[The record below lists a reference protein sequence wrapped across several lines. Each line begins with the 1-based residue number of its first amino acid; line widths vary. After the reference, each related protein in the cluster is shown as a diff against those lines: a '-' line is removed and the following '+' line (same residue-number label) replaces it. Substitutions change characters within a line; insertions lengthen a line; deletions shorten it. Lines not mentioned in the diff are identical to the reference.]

1 MPEQLPWQ
9 AEIIERIQWLVKLR
23 WLAVIGAVIV
33 ISVASVRLPG
43 VLPTIHLFALNGFI
57 ALYNLFFYLY
67 VHEMR
72 GWDQEHLKLRCS
84 TVLIHAQIVLDLLC
98 LTLLLHY
105 SGGIE
110 SPFSAYYVLHI
121 IIASILLS
129 RVAAFGYAALATGL
143 YALVAIGESSGIL
156 YHVHLAGIVDPDLY
170 RRETY
175 IIAAVFAL
183 ATTLFFAV
191 YIASSI
197 TSQLRQREI
206 ELAEA
211 RSVCQL
217 RSDEL
222 GMANERL
229 QELDKA
235 KTYFLL
241 TVTHELR
248 APVAAIQSYIDLILQ
263 GYVEAD
269 KQREVLQRSR
279 NRTAELLELI
289 ADLLQMAR
297 VREMDAHR
305 VELEQVSLATTM
317 KEVLALLQG
326 QADEKGQT
334 VKTYVQSNL
343 PAVQG
348 REDHLKL
355 IWTNLISNAIKY
367 TPDEGQ
373 INIRIERN
381 SDKGWVIGSVK
392 DTGIG
397 IPPDSLS
404 RVFEEFYRTDEAK
417 QMSARGTGLGLSIT
431 KRLIETYGG
440 KIDVQSEMGKGTKF
454 TFSMRAADD

>member
-1 MPEQLPWQ
+1 MREQLPWQ
-9 AEIIERIQWLVKLR
+9 AEIIDRIQWLVKLR
-23 WLAVIGAVIV
+23 WLAVIGTVIV
-33 ISVASVRLPG
+33 ISAASLRLPG
-43 VLPTIHLFALNGFI
+43 VLPITQLFALNGFI

-67 VHEMR
+67 AHEMR
-72 GWDQEHLKLRCS
+72 GWDQEHLKLRCA
-84 TVLIHAQIVLDLLC
+84 TILVHAQIVLDLLC

-110 SPFSAYYVLHI
+110 SPFFAYYVLHI

-129 RVAAFGYAALATGL
+129 RIASFGYAVLAAGL
-143 YALVAIGESSGIL
+143 YALIAFGEYTGIL
-156 YHVHLAGIVDPDLY
+156 AHIHLVSIVDPDLY

-175 IIAAVFAL
+175 IAAAIFAL

-197 TSQLRQREI
+197 TSQLRQREV
-206 ELAEA
+206 ELSEA
-211 RSVCQL
+211 RNVCQL

-222 GMANERL
+222 ADANEKLR
-229 QELDKA
+229 ELDKA

-248 APVAAIQSYIDLILQ
+248 APVAAIQSYLDLILQ
-263 GYVEAD
+263 GYVEEE

-297 VREMDAHR
+297 IRELDAR
-305 VELEQVSLATTM
+305 QVEIEEVDMEATM

-326 QADEKGQT
+326 QANEKGQT
-334 VKTYVQSNL
+334 VKTYVQPNL
-343 PAVQG
+343 PLVQG
-348 REDHLKL
+348 RQDHLKL
-355 IWTNLISNAIKY
+355 VWTNLISNAIKY
-367 TPDEGQ
+367 TPDKGR
-373 INIRIERN
+373 IDIRIGRN
-381 SDKGWVIGSVK
+381 ADKEFVVGSVK

-397 IPPDSLS
+397 IPSDSLP
-404 RVFEEFYRTDEAK
+404 RIFEEFYRTDEAK

-431 KRLIETYGG
+431 KRLVETYGG
-440 KIDVQSEMGKGTKF
+440 KIEVQSELGKGTKF
-454 TFSMRAADD
+454 TFKLRQTKR

>member
-1 MPEQLPWQ
+1 MREQLPWQ
-9 AEIIERIQWLVKLR
+9 AEIIDRIKWLVKLR
-23 WLAVIGAVIV
+23 WLAVIGTVVA

-43 VLPTIHLFALNGFI
+43 VLPLTQLFALNAFI
-57 ALYNLFFYLY
+57 AFYNVFFYLY
-67 VHEMR
+67 AHEMR
-72 GWDQEHLKLRCS
+72 VWDREDLKLCCA
-84 TVLIHAQIVLDLLC
+84 TVLVHAQIVLDLLC

-110 SPFSAYYVLHI
+110 SPFFAYYVLHI
-121 IIASILLS
+121 ILASILLS
-129 RVAAFGYAALATGL
+129 RLASSVYAALAVGL
-143 YALVAIGESSGIL
+143 YSLIAFGEYSGAL
-156 YHVHLAGIVDPDLY
+156 YHVHLVSIVDPDLY

-175 IIAAVFAL
+175 IVAAIFAL

-211 RSVCQL
+211 RNVCEL

-222 GMANERL
+222 AEANEKL
-229 QELDKA
+229 KELDKA
-235 KTYFLL
+235 KTLFLL

-248 APVAAIQSYIDLILQ
+248 APVAAIQSYLDLILQ
-263 GYVEAD
+263 GYIEEE
-269 KQREVLQRSR
+269 KQKEVLQRSR

-289 ADLLQMAR
+289 TDLLQMAR
-297 VREMDAHR
+297 VRDLDVHQIE
-305 VELEQVSLATTM
+305 VEKVDMEATM
-317 KEVLALLQG
+317 REVLALMQG
-326 QADEKGQT
+326 QADEKAQT
-334 VKTYVQSNL
+334 IQVYVEPNL
-343 PAVQG
+343 PPVQG

-367 TPDEGQ
+367 TPEKGRID
-373 INIRIERN
+373 IRIARNADERFI
-381 SDKGWVIGSVK
+381 IGSVQ

-397 IPPDSLS
+397 IPAEALS
-404 RVFEEFYRTDEAK
+404 RIFEEFFRTDEAK

-440 KIDVQSEMGKGTKF
+440 NIDVESELGKGTKF
-454 TFSMRAADD
+454 TFRMQRAAS